1 MKDSNIILIAGGTGL
16 IGKELSSLLN
26 EHFSVRILTRDK
38 SKCKDNYFYWNPDLG
53 EIGENAFLGV
63 THIVNL
69 CGAGIADKRWTAKRK
84 KELYDSRIVPAE
96 FLFSKKDLLP
106 DLKHY
111 ISASGVNCFDI
122 EQRTKIFTE
131 EDEIAQDFVSQ
142 LVKKWEE
149 AADLFQGNCLVSKIR
164 ISFVI
169 SPKGGGIAKIEQP
182 IKMGFGS
189 VLASGNQGMPWIY
202 IDDLT
207 RIFLHIIEKELAGVY
222 HACAGNTTNKELTLL
237 LAKKNHKR
245 IFLPKVPAFV
255 LNVILGELA
264 ILVCE
269 GVRISSQKIINTGFE
284 FKFKNLEDC
293 FESLR

>member
-1 MKDSNIILIAGGTGL
+1 MQDSNIILIAGGTGL
-16 IGKELSSLLN
+16 IGKELSSLLKQ
-26 EHFSVRILTRDK
+26 HFTVRILTRDK
-38 SKCKDNYFYWNPDLG
+38 SKCDANYFYWNPDLR
-53 EIGENAFLGV
+53 EIDEKALFGV
-63 THIVNL
+63 THVINL
-69 CGAGIADKRWTAKRK
+69 CGAGIADQRWTAKRK
-84 KELYDSRIVPAE
+84 KELYDSRIIPAE
-96 FLFSKKDLLP
+96 FLFSKRELLP

-122 EQRTKIFTE
+122 EQRTKTFTE

-149 AADLFQGNCLVSKIR
+149 AADLFQEKCLVSKIR

-169 SPKGGGIAKIEQP
+169 SPKGGGISKIEKP

-189 VLASGNQGMPWIY
+189 VLASGNQAMPWIY
-202 IDDLT
+202 IDDLS
-207 RIFLHIIEKELAGVY
+207 RIFLHVIENKLDGVY
-222 HACAGNTTNKELTLL
+222 HACSGNTTNKELTLV

-255 LNVILGELA
+255 LKLILGELA

-269 GVRISSQKIINTGFE
+269 GVRISSQKISDTGFE

-293 FESLR
+293 FDM